1 MSRYLL
7 RRLPSAALVLLLASM
22 AIFAIIRLVPGDPA
36 ATLAGPDATPE
47 SLARIRADL
56 GLDQP
61 VWQQYLAWIGDVARF
76 DLGRSYR
83 VGGGVSD
90 LLGDAAVNTLMLTG
104 FALLLAIVL
113 ALALSLTTVIVNRP
127 WLDALNAGVNTIAV
141 AVPTFVT
148 GFVLVLLLAVVVR
161 VLPAGG
167 TPPGGFLARP
177 DISVQY
183 LLLPGLCL
191 ALPAAAALSR
201 FLTDALESQMQQP
214 YVMTAAALGIRRR
227 RIVLTQALRNALPAA
242 VAVLGIQVG
251 TLLGGAVLVEAVFAW
266 PGLGQLVERAISSR
280 DYPLVQVLLLLSV
293 AVFTVTQLL
302 SDVVHAWL
310 DPRIRLGG
318 AA

>member
-1 MSRYLL
+1 MTRYLL
-7 RRLPSAALVLLLASM
+7 RRLPSAAVVLVLASM
-22 AIFAIIRLVPGDPA
+22 AVFGIIRLVPGDPA

-47 SLARIRADL
+47 SLAQIRADL

-61 VWQQYLAWIGDVARF
+61 VWTQYGEWVQSVLTL

-83 VGGGVSD
+83 VGGEVSD
-90 LLGDAAVNTLMLTG
+90 LLADAAVNTLALTG
-104 FALLLAIVL
+104 FALLLAIVM
-113 ALALSLTTVIVNRP
+113 ALTLSLVTVIVNKP
-127 WLDALNAGVNTIAV
+127 WLDALVAGLNTLAV

-148 GFVLVLLLAVVVR
+148 GLVLVLLLAVLVR

-201 FLTDALESQMQQP
+201 FLTDALETQLEQP
-214 YVMTAAALGIRRR
+214 YVMTARALGISRR
-227 RIVLTQALRNALPAA
+227 RIVWTQALRNALPAA
-242 VAVLGIQVG
+242 VAVLGLQVG

-293 AVFTVTQLL
+293 VVFIVTQLL